1 MFNME
6 KVYCGNG
13 KTILGTYGSFDAL
26 NLDVDCL
33 LEHSY
38 KGKNGKRYVNI
49 MVSDRREADKF
60 GNNKKIVISKPPEKK
75 PEVTSNK
82 YAPDRFTEQLNE
94 DDLPF

>member
-13 KTILGTYGSFDAL
+13 KTISGTYGSFDSL
-26 NLDVDCL
+26 NLDVDTL

-38 KGKNGKRYVNI
+38 KSKNGKRYVNI
-49 MVSDRREADKF
+49 VVSDRREADKF
-60 GNNKKIVISKPPEKK
+60 GNTKKIVISQPPDKK
-75 PEVTSNK
+75 PEVTTSQHS
-82 YAPDRFTEQLNE
+82 PDR